1 MMKLWMKY
9 LSQYRLNWMLL
20 GAFVLIFIVVFS
32 LYRLELEAVGY
43 AFFLCLFLLLVVET
57 IHFFRFRKQQKERMH
72 LLQNILLVTEELP
85 APKSP
90 LEEDYQKMVLAL
102 RNEYQKNETKF
113 QQERIECM
121 DYYTTWMHQIKTP
134 ISVMQMILKSED
146 TEEHRALLAEL
157 FRIEQYVEMVLCYLR
172 LDSSASDFVFQ
183 SCCLDAIIRGAIR
196 KYR

>member
-1 MMKLWMKY
+1 MNDEIVDEVSFPISVELDVIGCICTHFY
-9 LSQYRLNWMLL
+9 SGVFFIPFGIGSGRLC
-20 GAFVLIFIVVFS
+20 
-32 LYRLELEAVGY
+32 
-43 AFFLCLFLLLVVET
+43 FFLCLFLLLVVET

-121 DYYTTWMHQIKTP
+121 D
-134 ISVMQMILKSED
+134 
-146 TEEHRALLAEL
+146 
-157 FRIEQYVEMVLCYLR
+157 
-172 LDSSASDFVFQ
+172 
-183 SCCLDAIIRGAIR
+183 
-196 KYR
+196 